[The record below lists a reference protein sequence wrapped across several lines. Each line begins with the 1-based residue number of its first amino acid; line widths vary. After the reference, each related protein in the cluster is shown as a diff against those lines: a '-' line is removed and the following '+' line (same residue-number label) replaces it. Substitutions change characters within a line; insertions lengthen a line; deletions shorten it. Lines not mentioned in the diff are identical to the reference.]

1 MFIETTAM
9 LGLVAGGCFLA
20 LVPAKYLLKMDG
32 RSGYYIYRQE
42 LKASGD
48 EKKAIAKAAIF
59 YRTFGV
65 CMIVVALAGYLS
77 VICSAPSRP

>member
-1 MFIETTAM
+1 
-9 LGLVAGGCFLA
+9 
-20 LVPAKYLLKMDG
+20 MDG
-32 RSGYYIYRQE
+32 RSGYYLYMQE

-59 YRTFGV
+59 YRTLGG

-77 VICSAPSRP
+77 VIFSAPSRP